1 LGVLRQEPLVLGR
14 SFLRMTHLKSPAILA
29 DRRAFC
35 TLPFTEKMPRPAG
48 RGPFWQKRASKGGAQ
63 VFTVWYN
70 SHKAAFAPKCPAAF
84 PAAVRQPGKRLP
96 LPARLCRA
104 RQPGTHTAGRVRAAL
119 PARRTGLHNARGH
132 WAAEGNA
139 P

>member
-29 DRRAFC
+29 DCRAFC

-48 RGPFWQKRASKGGAQ
+48 RGPFWKKRASKGGAQ

-84 PAAVRQPGKRLP
+84 PTAV
-96 LPARLCRA
+96 